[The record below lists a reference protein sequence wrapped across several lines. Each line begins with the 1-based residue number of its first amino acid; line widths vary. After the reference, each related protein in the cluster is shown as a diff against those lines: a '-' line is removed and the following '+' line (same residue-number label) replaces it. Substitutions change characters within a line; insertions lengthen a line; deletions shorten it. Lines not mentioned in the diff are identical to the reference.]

1 MNDRRS
7 ASRLFQVLGWTTQIS
22 IRYRTKASRSCTGAF
37 VDRQEASAA
46 TANKARMMISRS
58 HTSY

>member
-22 IRYRTKASRSCTGAF
+22 SRYRTNASRSWTGAF
-37 VDRQEASAA
+37 VDRSESSAP
-46 TANKARMMISRS
+46 TANKARIKISS
-58 HTSY
+58 NHTLY